1 MARSRSTDVDQP
13 LLWLPACLIFFPL
26 WVTLQVV
33 SGRQGDAPS
42 ARPDEFE
49 IQQGNSARSIGL
61 TVTRT

>member
-26 WVTLQVV
+26 WVTLQAM

-42 ARPDEFE
+42 ATLDEFDRYSNA
-49 IQQGNSARSIGL
+49 IARDRL
-61 TVTRT
+61 V